1 MEQSPPYSKTRVNAQ
16 GKLWRDGQTYNREII
31 NSVLVFYADVVEEL
45 IRVIDRSIKHLSLPV
60 TDRGAGEVLPDSKP
74 YILTARVKTAATLL
88 EKLRRMGNTPLL
100 NVQDIA
106 GIRFDC
112 DLTLTE
118 QRQVA
123 NLFAED
129 LRLEG
134 ATRVDIKDYLDSPHS
149 GYRAVEPNPT
159 QADISAIRL

>member
-1 MEQSPPYSKTRVNAQ
+1 
-16 GKLWRDGQTYNREII
+16 
-31 NSVLVFYADVVEEL
+31 
-45 IRVIDRSIKHLSLPV
+45 
-60 TDRGAGEVLPDSKP
+60 
-74 YILTARVKTAATLL
+74 
-88 EKLRRMGNTPLL
+88 MGNTPLL

-129 LRLEG
+129 LKLEG

-149 GYRAVEPNPT
+149 GYRAVHLHVRAKAGRAEI
-159 QADISAIRL
+159 QIRTAVGFC